1 MCCIFAT
8 LSYNR
13 HFLGLFSCNSSGFL
27 IGLVYKMRK
36 THKNNNSIKCDTLYT
51 IQTSKTMI
59 VYTDNMKNNNKGEY
73 IMSKVKQYAEDTA
86 EKNVDKIILGFKQ
99 GVLNKDTTMAKIL
112 DVENV
117 NMLGINADNV
127 DEVISENA

>member
-1 MCCIFAT
+1 
-8 LSYNR
+8 
-13 HFLGLFSCNSSGFL
+13 
-27 IGLVYKMRK
+27 
-36 THKNNNSIKCDTLYT
+36 
-51 IQTSKTMI
+51 
-59 VYTDNMKNNNKGEY
+59 
-73 IMSKVKQYAEDTA
+73 MSKVKQWAEDTA

-99 GVLNKDTTMAKIL
+99 GVLDKDTTMVKIL

>member
-1 MCCIFAT
+1 
-8 LSYNR
+8 
-13 HFLGLFSCNSSGFL
+13 
-27 IGLVYKMRK
+27 
-36 THKNNNSIKCDTLYT
+36 
-51 IQTSKTMI
+51 
-59 VYTDNMKNNNKGEY
+59 
-73 IMSKVKQYAEDTA
+73 MSKVKQYAEDTA

-99 GVLNKDTTMAKIL
+99 GVLNKDTTKVKIL

>member
-1 MCCIFAT
+1 
-8 LSYNR
+8 
-13 HFLGLFSCNSSGFL
+13 
-27 IGLVYKMRK
+27 
-36 THKNNNSIKCDTLYT
+36 
-51 IQTSKTMI
+51 
-59 VYTDNMKNNNKGEY
+59 
-73 IMSKVKQYAEDTA
+73 MSKVKQYAEDTA

-99 GVLNKDTTMAKIL
+99 GVLNKDTTMTKIL

>member
-1 MCCIFAT
+1 
-8 LSYNR
+8 
-13 HFLGLFSCNSSGFL
+13 
-27 IGLVYKMRK
+27 
-36 THKNNNSIKCDTLYT
+36 
-51 IQTSKTMI
+51 
-59 VYTDNMKNNNKGEY
+59 
-73 IMSKVKQYAEDTA
+73 MSKVKQYAEDTA

-99 GVLNKDTTMAKIL
+99 GVLDKDTTVTKIL

>member
-1 MCCIFAT
+1 
-8 LSYNR
+8 
-13 HFLGLFSCNSSGFL
+13 
-27 IGLVYKMRK
+27 
-36 THKNNNSIKCDTLYT
+36 
-51 IQTSKTMI
+51 
-59 VYTDNMKNNNKGEY
+59 
-73 IMSKVKQYAEDTA
+73 MSKVKQWAEDTA

-99 GVLNKDTTMAKIL
+99 GVLNKDTTMSKIL